1 MWNPAN
7 HSGFRV
13 MHSVIVNVY
22 GHTKD
27 VERHVRRH
35 DEEDAVLAI
44 TTIIVEIVDW
54 TSFGPGTINL
64 EVNAGH

>member
-1 MWNPAN
+1 MGNPAN
-7 HSGFRV
+7 GSGFRV

-22 GHTKD
+22 GHSQD

-44 TTIIVEIVDW
+44 TTIIVEKVDW
-54 TSFGPGTINL
+54 TSFGPGAIDL
-64 EVNAGH
+64 EPNAGH